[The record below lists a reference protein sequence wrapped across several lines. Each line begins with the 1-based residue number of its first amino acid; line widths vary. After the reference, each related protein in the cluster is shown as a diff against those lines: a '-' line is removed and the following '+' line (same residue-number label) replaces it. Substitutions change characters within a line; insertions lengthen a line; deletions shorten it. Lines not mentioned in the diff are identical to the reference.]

1 MQFERPARMTLGIAV
16 PFPGGSILCADSRI
30 EANDGSSS
38 ENDATLM
45 SVTSGKR
52 IFAITYAARDP
63 RAARML
69 ASEIATVA
77 CGAATRQDIVP
88 GIKRVMGDWF
98 RSYGVA
104 PSPSLQFLVA
114 SNSIDENAGRI
125 LLCEPPSTVMETFGP
140 CVVGAAANPI
150 TPWLRMLT
158 PRQSQSFS
166 LRSTVLRMTYLIY
179 LARKY
184 DAHVG
189 EETEMI
195 VLSNRGS
202 FSYIDR
208 RELLQAEGLGERID
222 SLLLD
227 VARQVLTAETEQNP
241 QTIAEE
247 FLRGYFDVMEQNPQ
261 VYFPSLAWLDKVNA
275 SPASGPI
282 PMPMPTGT
290 RG

>member
-1 MQFERPARMTLGIAV
+1 MTLGIAV

-30 EANDGSSS
+30 EANDSSTA
-38 ENDATLM
+38 ENDVALM

-63 RAARML
+63 RAGRML
-69 ASEIATVA
+69 AADIASVA
-77 CGAATRQDIVP
+77 CNAATRQEIVP

-104 PSPSLQFLVA
+104 QIPALQFLVA
-114 SNSIDENAGRI
+114 SNSTDENGGRI
-125 LLCEPPSTVMETFGP
+125 LFCEPPSTVIETFGP
-140 CVVGAAANPI
+140 CVVGAASSPL
-150 TPWLRMLT
+150 TPWLKMLT
-158 PRQSQSFS
+158 PRQTQSFS
-166 LRSTVLRMTYLIY
+166 LRSTVLRMTYLVY

-184 DAHVG
+184 DTQVG

-202 FSYIDR
+202 FTYVDR
-208 RELLQAEGLGERID
+208 RELTQAVGLGEKVD
-222 SLLLD
+222 ALLLD
-227 VARQVLTAETEQNP
+227 VARQILTAETEQNP

-275 SPASGPI
+275 STAAGPI
-282 PMPMPTGT
+282 PVPVPMPTGT

>member
-1 MQFERPARMTLGIAV
+1 MTLGIAV
-16 PFPGGSILCADSRI
+16 PFPGGSILCTDSPI
-30 EANDGSSS
+30 EANDGAT
-38 ENDATLM
+38 NDNEAALI

-52 IFAITYAARDP
+52 IFAITYAAKDP
-63 RAARML
+63 RAGRML
-69 ASEIATVA
+69 ASDIATVA
-77 CGAATRQDIVP
+77 CSAATRQDIVP

-104 PSPSLQFLVA
+104 QIPALQFLVA
-114 SNSIDENAGRI
+114 SNSNDDNAGRI

-140 CVVGAAANPI
+140 CVVGAAAGPI
-150 TPWLRMLT
+150 TPWLKMLT
-158 PRQSQSFS
+158 ARQNQSLS
-166 LRSTVLRMTYLIY
+166 LRSTVLRMAYLLY

-184 DAHVG
+184 DPNVG

-208 RELLQAEGLGERID
+208 REIRQAEGLGEKVD
-222 SLLLD
+222 VLLLD
-227 VARQVLTAETEQNP
+227 VARQVLTAEIEQNP

-261 VYFPSLAWLDKVNA
+261 VYFPSLTWLDKMNGNGN
-275 SPASGPI
+275 PAGPI
-282 PMPMPTGT
+282 PVPVPMPTGT

>member
-1 MQFERPARMTLGIAV
+1 MTLGIAV

-30 EANDGSSS
+30 EANDGASDLS
-38 ENDATLM
+38 NDAALM

-52 IFAITYAARDP
+52 IFAITYAAKDP
-63 RAARML
+63 RAGRML

-77 CGAATRQDIVP
+77 CSAATRQDIVP

-104 PSPSLQFLVA
+104 QIPALQFLVA
-114 SNSIDENAGRI
+114 SNSTDDNAGRI
-125 LLCEPPSTVMETFGP
+125 LICEPPSTVMETFGP
-140 CVVGAAANPI
+140 CVVGGASAPM
-150 TPWLRMLT
+150 TPWLRMLA
-158 PRQSQSFS
+158 PRNNLSFS
-166 LRSTVLRMTYLIY
+166 LRSTVLRMTYLLY

-184 DAHVG
+184 DTAVG

-202 FSYIDR
+202 FTYIDR
-208 RELLQAEGLGERID
+208 RELQQAEGLGEKVD
-222 SLLLD
+222 ALLLD
-227 VARQVLTAETEQNP
+227 VARQVLTAEMEQNP

-261 VYFPSLAWLDKVNA
+261 VYFPSLAWLDKVSA
-275 SPASGPI
+275 SSLGPI
-282 PMPMPTGT
+282 PVPLPTGT
-290 RG
+290 LG

>member
-1 MQFERPARMTLGIAV
+1 MTLGIAV
-16 PFPGGSILCADSRI
+16 PFPGGSILCADARV
-30 EANDGSSS
+30 EANNGSSPA
-38 ENDATLM
+38 ENDAALL

-52 IFAITYAARDP
+52 IFAITYAAKDP
-63 RAARML
+63 RAGKML
-69 ASEIATVA
+69 ASEIASVA
-77 CGAATRQDIVP
+77 CNSPTRQDIVP

-104 PSPSLQFLVA
+104 QIPSLQFLVA
-114 SNSIDENAGRI
+114 SNSTDDNAGRV

-140 CVVGAAANPI
+140 CIVGAGARSINP
-150 TPWLRMLT
+150 MLKLLA
-158 PRQSQSFS
+158 PHRNQSFS
-166 LRSTVLRMTYLIY
+166 LRSTVLRITYLNY

-184 DAHVG
+184 DSSIG

-202 FSYIDR
+202 FAYIDR
-208 RELLQAEGLGERID
+208 RELQQAEGLGEKVD

-227 VARQVLTAETEQNP
+227 MARQVLSAEMEQNP

-261 VYFPSLAWLDKVNA
+261 TYFPSLAWLDKVTSTA
-275 SPASGPI
+275 AVGPI
-282 PMPMPTGT
+282 PVPMPTGT
-290 RG
+290 LG

>member
-1 MQFERPARMTLGIAV
+1 MTLGIAV

-30 EANDGSSS
+30 EANDGSSTT
-38 ENDATLM
+38 ENDVALM

-52 IFAITYAARDP
+52 IFAITYAAKDP
-63 RAARML
+63 RAGRML

-77 CGAATRQDIVP
+77 CNAATRQDIVP

-104 PSPSLQFLVA
+104 QIPSLQFLVA
-114 SNSIDENAGRI
+114 SNSTDENAGRI

-140 CVVGAAANPI
+140 CVVGGGTAPI
-150 TPWLRMLT
+150 TPWLKMLT
-158 PRQSQSFS
+158 PRHSQSFS
-166 LRSTVLRMTYLIY
+166 LRSTVLRMSYLVY

-184 DAHVG
+184 DTQVG

-202 FSYIDR
+202 FTYIER
-208 RELLQAEGLGERID
+208 RELAQVEGLGEKVD
-222 SLLLD
+222 ALLLD
-227 VARQVLTAETEQNP
+227 VARQILTAETEQNP

-261 VYFPSLAWLDKVNA
+261 VYFPSLAWLDKANA
-275 SPASGPI
+275 ASGAGPI
-282 PMPMPTGT
+282 PMPLPTGT
-290 RG
+290 LG

>member
-1 MQFERPARMTLGIAV
+1 MTLGIAV

-30 EANDGSSS
+30 EATDGSGAES
-38 ENDATLM
+38 EAALM

-52 IFAITYAARDP
+52 IFAITYAAKDP
-63 RAARML
+63 RAGRML

-104 PSPSLQFLVA
+104 QIPALQFLVA
-114 SNSIDENAGRI
+114 SNSTDDTAGRI

-140 CVVGAAANPI
+140 CVVGGASGPI
-150 TPWLRMLT
+150 TPWLKMLASE
-158 PRQSQSFS
+158 RSQSMS
-166 LRSTVLRMTYLIY
+166 LRTTVLRMTYLLY

-184 DAHVG
+184 DTTMG

-208 RELLQAEGLGERID
+208 REIRQAEGLGEKVD
-222 SLLLD
+222 VLLLD
-227 VARQVLTAETEQNP
+227 VARQVLTAEMEENP

-261 VYFPSLAWLDKVNA
+261 VYFPSLTWLDKINSSA
-275 SPASGPI
+275 AAGPI
-282 PMPMPTGT
+282 PVRIPMPTGT
-290 RG
+290 LG

>member
-1 MQFERPARMTLGIAV
+1 MTLGIAV
-16 PFPGGSILCADSRI
+16 PFPGGSILCTDSRI
-30 EANDGSSS
+30 ESNDGAA
-38 ENDATLM
+38 ENEVALM

-52 IFAITYAARDP
+52 IFAITYAAKDP
-63 RAARML
+63 RAGRML
-69 ASEIATVA
+69 ASDIATVA
-77 CGAATRQDIVP
+77 CGAASRQDIVP

-104 PSPSLQFLVA
+104 QIPSLQFLVA
-114 SNSIDENAGRI
+114 SNSTDDNAGRI

-140 CVVGAAANPI
+140 CVVGAAAGPI
-150 TPWLRMLT
+150 TPWLKMLT
-158 PRQSQSFS
+158 PRQNYGLS
-166 LRSTVLRMTYLIY
+166 LRSTVLRMTYLLY

-184 DAHVG
+184 DTKVG

-208 RELLQAEGLGERID
+208 REIRQAEGLGEKVD
-222 SLLLD
+222 GLLLD
-227 VARQVLTAETEQNP
+227 VARQVLTAEMEQNP

-261 VYFPSLAWLDKVNA
+261 VYFPSLSWLDKINA
-275 SPASGPI
+275 SAAAGPI
-282 PMPMPTGT
+282 PVPMPTGT
-290 RG
+290 LG

>member
-1 MQFERPARMTLGIAV
+1 MTLGIAV

-30 EANDGSSS
+30 EANDGSSTT
-38 ENDATLM
+38 ENDVALM

-52 IFAITYAARDP
+52 IFAITYAAKDP
-63 RAARML
+63 RAGRML

-77 CGAATRQDIVP
+77 CNAATRQDIVP

-104 PSPSLQFLVA
+104 QIPSQQFLVA
-114 SNSIDENAGRI
+114 SNSTDENAGRI

-140 CVVGAAANPI
+140 CIVGAAAAPL
-150 TPWLRMLT
+150 TPWLKILT
-158 PRQSQSFS
+158 PRHNQSFS
-166 LRSTVLRMTYLIY
+166 LRSTVLRMTYLVY

-189 EETEMI
+189 EETEMM

-202 FSYIDR
+202 FTYIDR
-208 RELLQAEGLGERID
+208 RELQQAEGLGEKVD
-222 SLLLD
+222 ALLLD
-227 VARQVLTAETEQNP
+227 VARQILTAETEQNP

-261 VYFPSLAWLDKVNA
+261 VYFPSLAWLDKANA
-275 SPASGPI
+275 ASSSGPI
-282 PMPMPTGT
+282 PMPLPTGT
-290 RG
+290 LG

>member
-1 MQFERPARMTLGIAV
+1 MTLGIAV

-30 EANDGSSS
+30 EANDGSSAP
-38 ENDATLM
+38 ENDAALM

-52 IFAITYAARDP
+52 IFAITYAAKDP
-63 RAARML
+63 RAGRML

-77 CGAATRQDIVP
+77 CNANTRADIVP

-104 PSPSLQFLVA
+104 QIPSLQFLVA
-114 SNSIDENAGRI
+114 SNSTEDNAGRI

-140 CVVGAAANPI
+140 CVVGGAAAPM

-158 PRQSQSFS
+158 PRHNQSFS
-166 LRSTVLRMTYLIY
+166 LRSTVLRMTYLLY

-184 DAHVG
+184 DTTVG

-202 FSYIDR
+202 FTYIDR
-208 RELLQAEGLGERID
+208 KELQQAEGLGEKID

-227 VARQVLTAETEQNP
+227 VARQVLTAEMEQNP

-261 VYFPSLAWLDKVNA
+261 VYFPSLAWLDKANA
-275 SPASGPI
+275 AAAGPI
-282 PMPMPTGT
+282 PMPVPLPTGT
-290 RG
+290 HG

>member
-1 MQFERPARMTLGIAV
+1 MTFGIAV

-30 EANDGSSS
+30 EANDGASA
-38 ENDATLM
+38 ENEVALL
-45 SVTSGKR
+45 SVTAGKR
-52 IFAITYAARDP
+52 IFAITYAAKDP
-63 RAARML
+63 RAGRML

-77 CGAATRQDIVP
+77 CNAATRQDIVP

-104 PSPSLQFLVA
+104 PIPSLQFLVA
-114 SNSIDENAGRI
+114 GNSTDDNTGRI

-140 CVVGAAANPI
+140 CVVGAAAAPV
-150 TPWLRMLT
+150 TPWLKMLT
-158 PRQSQSFS
+158 PRQNQSFS
-166 LRSTVLRMTYLIY
+166 LRSSVLRIAYLIY
-179 LARKY
+179 LARRY
-184 DAHVG
+184 DVSVG

-202 FSYIDR
+202 FTYIDR
-208 RELLQAEGLGERID
+208 REIRQAENLGEKID
-222 SLLLD
+222 ALLLD

-261 VYFPSLAWLDKVNA
+261 VYFPSLAWLDKITA
-275 SPASGPI
+275 AAAAGPV
-282 PMPMPTGT
+282 PVPTPLPTGT
-290 RG
+290 LG

>member
-1 MQFERPARMTLGIAV
+1 MTLGIAV
-16 PFPGGSILCADSRI
+16 PFSGGAILCADSRI
-30 EANDGSSS
+30 QANDGSSM
-38 ENDATLM
+38 NDNEAALM

-52 IFAITYAARDP
+52 IFAITYAAKDP

-77 CGAATRQDIVP
+77 CGSPTRQDIVP

-104 PSPSLQFLVA
+104 PIPSLQFLVA
-114 SNSIDENAGRI
+114 GNATDENAGRI

-140 CVVGAAANPI
+140 CVVGAAAAPL
-150 TPWLRMLT
+150 TPWLKMLT
-158 PRQSQSFS
+158 PRHNQTFS
-166 LRSTVLRMTYLIY
+166 LRSTVLRMTYLVY

-184 DAHVG
+184 DTHIG

-202 FSYIDR
+202 FTYVDR
-208 RELLQAEGLGERID
+208 RELQQAVGLGEKVD
-222 SLLLD
+222 ALLLD
-227 VARQVLTAETEQNP
+227 VARQVLTAENEQNP

-261 VYFPSLAWLDKVNA
+261 VYFPSLAWLDKANA
-275 SPASGPI
+275 AAAAGPI
-282 PMPMPTGT
+282 PVPMPTGT

>member
-1 MQFERPARMTLGIAV
+1 MTLGIAV

-30 EANDGSSS
+30 EANDGSSTS
-38 ENDATLM
+38 ENDAALM

-52 IFAITYAARDP
+52 IFAITYAAKDP
-63 RAARML
+63 RAGRML

-77 CGAATRQDIVP
+77 CGAASRQDIVP

-104 PSPSLQFLVA
+104 QIPSMQFLVT
-114 SNSIDENAGRI
+114 SNSSDDNAGRI
-125 LLCEPPSTVMETFGP
+125 LICEPPSTVMETFGA
-140 CVVGAAANPI
+140 CVVGAAAAPM
-150 TPWLRMLT
+150 TPWLRMLA
-158 PRQSQSFS
+158 PRNNQSFS
-166 LRSTVLRMTYLIY
+166 LRSTVLRMTYLLY

-184 DAHVG
+184 DTSVG

-202 FSYIDR
+202 FTYIDR
-208 RELLQAEGLGERID
+208 RELQQAEGLGEKVD
-222 SLLLD
+222 ALLLD
-227 VARQVLTAETEQNP
+227 VARQVLTAEMEQNP

-261 VYFPSLAWLDKVNA
+261 VYFPSLAWLDKVSAAA
-275 SPASGPI
+275 SSGPI
-282 PMPMPTGT
+282 PMPVPMPTGT
-290 RG
+290 LS

>member
-1 MQFERPARMTLGIAV
+1 MTLGIAV

-30 EANDGSSS
+30 EANDGSSPA
-38 ENDATLM
+38 ENDAALM

-52 IFAITYAARDP
+52 IFAITYAAKDP
-63 RAARML
+63 RAGKML
-69 ASEIATVA
+69 ASEIASVA
-77 CGAATRQDIVP
+77 CNAASRQDIVP

-104 PSPSLQFLVA
+104 QIPAMQFLVT
-114 SNSIDENAGRI
+114 SNSTDDNSGRI

-140 CVVGAAANPI
+140 CIVGAGARSINP
-150 TPWLRMLT
+150 MLKLLA
-158 PRQSQSFS
+158 PHYNQSFS
-166 LRSTVLRMTYLIY
+166 LRSTVLRMTYLNY

-184 DAHVG
+184 DPTIG

-202 FSYIDR
+202 FTYIDR
-208 RELLQAEGLGERID
+208 REIKQAEGLGEKVDI
-222 SLLLD
+222 LLLD
-227 VARQVLTAETEQNP
+227 IARQVLSAEMEQNP

-261 VYFPSLAWLDKVNA
+261 VYFPSLAWLDKA
-275 SPASGPI
+275 TSAAAAAGPI
-282 PMPMPTGT
+282 PVPMPTGT
-290 RG
+290 LG